1 MELSKMKDK
10 VILFKRTLQAPR
22 ALVFEAF
29 TKPEHVKHWWPPKP
43 WTMPTCTMDL
53 RPGGAWHY
61 VFRSP
66 EGQEH
71 SCDAVYETIEPPA
84 KLVIVQAVPGPGGK
98 PFFKIRQTMIF
109 EEKGQATELN
119 FEVKVLE
126 ANPGSEPF
134 LGGMEQGTNMTLDN
148 LAEYL
153 AVKK

>member
-10 VILFKRTLQAPR
+10 VIVFKRTFQAPR

-29 TKPEHVKHWWPPKP
+29 TKPEHVKNWWPPKP
-43 WTMPTCTMDL
+43 YTMPVCTMDL
-53 RPGGAWHY
+53 KVGGAWHY

-71 SCDAVYETIEPPA
+71 PCDAIYEVVEPPA
-84 KLVIVQAVPGPGGK
+84 KLVMTQAVPMPDGK
-98 PFFKIRQTMIF
+98 PFFKIRQTITF
-109 EEKGQATELN
+109 EEKDGATALT
-119 FEVKVLE
+119 FEVRILE

-153 AVKK
+153 AGKK